1 MTVKLIY
8 ILTQGEIALMEMF
21 ENISYLILFENC
33 SVPYTFLEFYC
44 SLDIILI
51 LDFMADLKNRI
62 NFS

>member
-33 SVPYTFLEFYC
+33 SVPYTFL
-44 SLDIILI
+44 
-51 LDFMADLKNRI
+51 
-62 NFS
+62 